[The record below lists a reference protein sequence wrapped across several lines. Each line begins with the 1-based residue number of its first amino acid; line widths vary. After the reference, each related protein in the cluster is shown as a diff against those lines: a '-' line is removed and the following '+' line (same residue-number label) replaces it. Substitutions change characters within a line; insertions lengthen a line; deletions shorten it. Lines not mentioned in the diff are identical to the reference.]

1 MTSLLLPHI
10 IVLYIRTRSTVVC
23 RTTVPGVRNVER
35 KARRNKTD
43 NSIIHVLV
51 ILLISTTKRHHP
63 SME

>member
-35 KARRNKTD
+35 KARRN
-43 NSIIHVLV
+43 NG
-51 ILLISTTKRHHP
+51 
-63 SME
+63 